1 MCRSRVSG
9 EGLVPCMCK
18 SLIPVTMC
26 YLSVAWG
33 GILPPG
39 DQSCLRM
46 AWFQLQS
53 CTYLC
58 FDSRDASGVCHL
70 SPSPLPALSGAV
82 SSYLCLCLVLG
93 LPLLFVSAAMPPSP
107 HHPLRRFPAKS
118 DLHVTM
124 ERQRGCPPPLAH
136 HHHHRDCF
144 SSPPPLPAPLPPS
157 HPSWPLEAAARER
170 PPRGACTS
178 QKAIVTVPY
187 YALPQWCCLLK
198 RVHCMRRD
206 RTSLQGRKNWLHD
219 FFYFLC
225 FDPEGREGREEGYQ
239 SPANPPN
246 TTLKLR
252 TKPSDLSG
260 QPQRTSFCNINSCTA
275 FVPETS
281 TSTFLVK
288 VVSGSLG
295 NYWC

>member
-18 SLIPVTMC
+18 SLIPVTVC

-33 GILPPG
+33 GILPLG

-58 FDSRDASGVCHL
+58 FDSRDASAVCHL
-70 SPSPLPALSGAV
+70 SIPPHFLLSQVQSAHICTSVLP
-82 SSYLCLCLVLG
+82 
-93 LPLLFVSAAMPPSP
+93 PLFVSAAMPPSP
-107 HHPLRRFPAKS
+107 HRPLRRFPAKS

-124 ERQRGCPPPLAH
+124 ERQRGCPPPLAR
-136 HHHHRDCF
+136 HHHHRDCL

-178 QKAIVTVPY
+178 QKATVTVPY

-219 FFYFLC
+219 FFIFYVSIL
-225 FDPEGREGREEGYQ
+225 RVGREERRG
-239 SPANPPN
+239 
-246 TTLKLR
+246 
-252 TKPSDLSG
+252 TKVLLTPLT
-260 QPQRTSFCNINSCTA
+260 PH
-275 FVPETS
+275 
-281 TSTFLVK
+281 
-288 VVSGSLG
+288 
-295 NYWC
+295 